1 MFSERAICLCRSG
14 FVGLNEKRSSSICTL
29 PSLQL
34 CDCFVSS
41 GNNIDVQMSN
51 WDTQI
56 NMNRKLGFCMGSKA
70 FESDNP
76 NSRAGDDFSL
86 PLPLQ
91 SSSLL
96 AYQPAYPSGA
106 FRYHDG
112 VSQQPILLDKKI
124 SAPQFEADF
133 QAIQNA
139 RKRPIQV
146 DDPGGLVGDKTA
158 LNEWNQNKRSKMTN
172 SQQQWHQQFQE
183 TSMQQQNNK
192 MMLAPVRRSQKL
204 SDKITA
210 LQKLVSPY
218 GKTDTASVLQEAS
231 IYIMLLQEQIQNLLR
246 MFCSSYKK
254 AAVLHT
260 QECGIQPVLD
270 LRSKGLCLVPVSVTQ
285 KVTMEEGV
293 DDAATSRKMVIA
305 NNLY

>member
-1 MFSERAICLCRSG
+1 MDLLGSMRNAL
-14 FVGLNEKRSSSICTL
+14 L
-29 PSLQL
+29 PSVPSHLYN
-34 CDCFVSS
+34 F

-51 WDTQI
+51 WDAQM

-70 FESDNP
+70 FESDNQ

-86 PLPLQ
+86 PLPRQ

-112 VSQQPILLDKKI
+112 VSQQPVLLDKKI

-139 RKRPIQV
+139 GKRPIEV
-146 DDPGGLVGDKTA
+146 DDLGGLVGDKTA
-158 LNEWNQNKRSKMTN
+158 LNEWNQNKRSKVTN

-192 MMLAPVRRSQKL
+192 KLHAPVRRSQKL

-246 MFCSSYKK
+246 VFSSSYKN

-260 QECGIQPVLD
+260 QECGSRQMLD

-293 DDAATSRKMVIA
+293 DHASTSRKIVIA

>member
-1 MFSERAICLCRSG
+1 MRNAL
-14 FVGLNEKRSSSICTL
+14 L
-29 PSLQL
+29 PSVPFHLYN
-34 CDCFVSS
+34 F
-41 GNNIDVQMSN
+41 GNNIEVQMSN
-51 WDTQI
+51 WDAQV
-56 NMNRKLGFCMGSKA
+56 NMNRRLGFYMGSKA
-70 FESDNP
+70 FESDNQ
-76 NSRAGDDFSL
+76 NSRAGDDFSLPL

-112 VSQQPILLDKKI
+112 VSQQPVLLDKKI

-139 RKRPIQV
+139 RKRPIEV
-146 DDPGGLVGDKTA
+146 DDLGGLVGDKTA
-158 LNEWNQNKRSKMTN
+158 LNEWNQNKRSKVTN

-183 TSMQQQNNK
+183 TSMQQQNN
-192 MMLAPVRRSQKL
+192 
-204 SDKITA
+204 
-210 LQKLVSPY
+210 
-218 GKTDTASVLQEAS
+218 KTDTASVLQEAS

-246 MFCSSYKK
+246 MFSSSYKN

-260 QECGIQPVLD
+260 QECGSRQVLD

-293 DDAATSRKMVIA
+293 DHAATSRKIVIA

>member
-1 MFSERAICLCRSG
+1 MRNAL
-14 FVGLNEKRSSSICTL
+14 L
-29 PSLQL
+29 PSEPSHL
-34 CDCFVSS
+34 CNF
-41 GNNIDVQMSN
+41 GNDIDVQMSN
-51 WDTQI
+51 WDAQI

-76 NSRAGDDFSL
+76 DSRAGEDFSL

-96 AYQPAYPSGA
+96 PYQPAYPSGA

-139 RKRPIQV
+139 RKRPIEV
-146 DDPGGLVGDKTA
+146 DDLGGLVGDKTA
-158 LNEWNQNKRSKMTN
+158 LNEWDQNKRSKMTN

-192 MMLAPVRRSQKL
+192 MLLAPVRRSQKL

-246 MFCSSYKK
+246 MFCSSYKN

-260 QECGIQPVLD
+260 GMWEPAGARP
-270 LRSKGLCLVPVSVTQ
+270 Q
-285 KVTMEEGV
+285 KQRPLFGSCICYSESDHG
-293 DDAATSRKMVIA
+293 RGC
-305 NNLY
+305 